1 MSKSGFLLLALLLGL
16 GAAPTV
22 AQSRKSVSG
31 RPAPAKTY
39 YLVLLKNVAQRQADV
54 EKLSVIRAGHAA
66 HLQQL
71 TKEGRLTLAGRCP
84 GPDSALGGMYIL
96 SAASLEEAQRLTQ
109 ADPAV
114 QAGSL
119 TMEIYPWEKQELSRR
134 P

>member
-1 MSKSGFLLLALLLGL
+1 MSKHGFLVLALLLSL
-16 GAAPTV
+16 GAAPVV
-22 AQSRKSVSG
+22 AQSKKSAPS
-31 RPAPAKTY
+31 RATPAKTY

-54 EKLSVIRAGHAA
+54 EMQSTIRAGHAA

-71 TKEGRLTLAGRCP
+71 TKQGRLTLAGRCP

-96 SAASLEEAQRLTQ
+96 RAASLEEAQRLTQ

-119 TMEIYPWEKQELSRR
+119 SMEIYPWENQDLGR

>member
-1 MSKSGFLLLALLLGL
+1 MNKQTFFLLALMVSL
-16 GAAPTV
+16 GARPGA
-22 AQSRKSVSG
+22 AQSRKASS
-31 RPAPAKTY
+31 PAATPAKTY

-54 EKLSVIRAGHAA
+54 ERLSTIRAGHAA

-71 TKEGRLTLAGRCP
+71 TREGRLTLAGRCP

-96 SAASLEEAQRLTQ
+96 SASSMEEARRLTQ

-119 TMEIYPWEKQELSRR
+119 TMEIYPWEKQELGRR